1 MTQEQFLDGVS
12 FKVIGKTDYKGA
24 STFRY
29 DGECILRETRS
40 SIDEKIMYDA
50 YHLNVKKIGRVG
62 FEGFVYVMNKKVNI
76 KHKFEE
82 LIVFPLGV

>member
-12 FKVIGKTDYKGA
+12 FKVSGKVDYKGA

-29 DGECILRETRS
+29 DGECIMRETRS
-40 SIDEKIMYDA
+40 SVDEKVLYDA

-62 FEGFVYVMNKKVNI
+62 FEGFVFVMEKRVNV

-82 LIVFPLGV
+82 LVEFKG